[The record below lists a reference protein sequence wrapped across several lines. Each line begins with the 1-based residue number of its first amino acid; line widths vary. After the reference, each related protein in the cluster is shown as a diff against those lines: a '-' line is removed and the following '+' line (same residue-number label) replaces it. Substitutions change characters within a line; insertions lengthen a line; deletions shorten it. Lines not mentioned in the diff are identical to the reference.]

1 MGPFP
6 YTDFR
11 RTSCLLRCHHTNAEW
26 MARATTFAVVCPLI
40 FVVGFSILRCFFD
53 CMHTFDLGVLQVA
66 IPSAMR
72 DLAGECVW
80 RGGRALKMQMEG
92 AYREYRN
99 WRRRTKVPCQIRQKF
114 KPTSWFKSGYP
125 RISQVTAKA
134 AALRSMLYWVAEEC
148 VKHARTS
155 HGRLR
160 AACFA
165 CLRDFDAICKN
176 AGRHMT
182 DEEHEEMSQ
191 AIENALLA
199 YNALADTALRKGI
212 RRWKVLPKMH
222 ALTHYW
228 CSKTNPRAVHC
239 YLDEDFVG
247 RLKRIVN
254 SVHGKGTGT
263 SKRAM
268 IKYKIGV
275 CLRWWDMQKTLRCI
289 PVVYRKRDGTAV
301 VEKSNA
307 DLRRVINNKVKHKN

>member
-1 MGPFP
+1 M
-6 YTDFR
+6 
-11 RTSCLLRCHHTNAEW
+11 
-26 MARATTFAVVCPLI
+26 
-40 FVVGFSILRCFFD
+40 
-53 CMHTFDLGVLQVA
+53 
-66 IPSAMR
+66 
-72 DLAGECVW
+72 
-80 RGGRALKMQMEG
+80 
-92 AYREYRN
+92 
-99 WRRRTKVPCQIRQKF
+99 
-114 KPTSWFKSGYP
+114 
-125 RISQVTAKA
+125 
-134 AALRSMLYWVAEEC
+134 
-148 VKHARTS
+148 
-155 HGRLR
+155 
-160 AACFA
+160 
-165 CLRDFDAICKN
+165 ICRK

-191 AIENALLA
+191 AIENAMLA
-199 YNALADTALRKGI
+199 YNALADDALRKGI
-212 RRWKVLPKMH
+212 RRWKVLPKFN
-222 ALTHYW
+222 ALTHSW

-289 PVVYRKRDGTAV
+289 PVVHRKRDGTAV